1 MSGSAEQPG
10 SAGERE
16 WHRILNE
23 VGRGGARLSGLV
35 LTRNRRVLVSVGGR
49 GTTLRLHRI
58 FVGAPA
64 EVLRAIGQLIAGP
77 PRGRPAARA
86 LVQDYVAQR
95 PTGDTV
101 RRRRVP
107 RRHRSSDRP
116 HLERLQQEFDRVNA
130 EYFGGGLPAVP
141 LYLSRRMSRR
151 NGHFSRDPVEIV
163 ISHRLCVDAAPG
175 EAEMTL
181 RHEMIH
187 LWQHVEGM
195 KPGHGA
201 DFRRWARRL
210 DVHPRATRP
219 VVWR

>member
-1 MSGSAEQPG
+1 MTGPTGRPRAAAEQ
-10 SAGERE
+10 E
-16 WHRILNE
+16 WHRILEE

-35 LTRNRRVLVSVGGR
+35 LTQNRRVLVSVGGR
-49 GTTLRLHRI
+49 GTTLRLHRD

-64 EVLRAIGQLIAGP
+64 EVLRAIGRLIGGP
-77 PRGRPAARA
+77 PRARPAARA
-86 LVQDYVAQR
+86 LVQEYLALR
-95 PTGDTV
+95 PAEKIP
-101 RRRRVP
+101 RRRAP
-107 RRHRSSDRP
+107 RRHRASDRP
-116 HLERLQQEFDRVNA
+116 HLERLRQEFDRVNA
-130 EYFGGGLPAVP
+130 QHFDGRLPAVP

-151 NGHFSRDPVEIV
+151 NGHFSRDPLEIV
-163 ISHRLCVDAAPG
+163 ISHRLCAAAAPG

-187 LWQHVEGM
+187 LWQHVEGV

-201 DFRRWARRL
+201 DFRRWARKL